1 MPKDK
6 PRRRPAISRVK
17 KYEIEKQTL
26 LIMEQMIDHVKDF
39 TTKERYFDYKKISQN
54 IKAFKITPADCKKM
68 WEQFKSKLRGQFKE
82 GNDEMKQC
90 RDECNEDFWTH
101 HYRGY
106 SARLKVYS
114 KMVSHPEI
122 IDDLCKL
129 NELGSD
135 ENQFNGQNELLDLNK
150 NQDKLLP
157 VVHDFENAIR
167 TCDDHDELDA
177 LDNVIQNLGNEFE
190 QTELAEK
197 DLSK

>member
-1 MPKDK
+1 
-6 PRRRPAISRVK
+6 
-17 KYEIEKQTL
+17 
-26 LIMEQMIDHVKDF
+26 
-39 TTKERYFDYKKISQN
+39 
-54 IKAFKITPADCKKM
+54 
-68 WEQFKSKLRGQFKE
+68 
-82 GNDEMKQC
+82 
-90 RDECNEDFWTH
+90 
-101 HYRGY
+101 
-106 SARLKVYS
+106 
-114 KMVSHPEI
+114 MVSHPEI

-177 LDNVIQNLGNEFE
+177 LDNVIQNLENEFE